1 MEGYALERSVSPR
14 LIVRGVY
21 RQVVARQQV
30 VVGKV
35 ENAVVAIEVAGHE
48 DYLHT
53 ALGSIV
59 EPDGTHHREGL
70 VVIHVVEFVG
80 DDRVF

>member
-1 MEGYALERSVSPR
+1 MEGYALERSIPPR

-21 RQVVARQQV
+21 GQVVARQQV
-30 VVGKV
+30 VVGKI
-35 ENAVVAIEVAGHE
+35 EDPVVAIEVAGHE

-53 ALGSIV
+53 ALGSVV

-80 DDRVF
+80 DDRGF